1 MPELDCPENTDM
13 KLFRTVQITILV
25 SLLAFGSY
33 QFAKSTR
40 VDDAVPREPVS
51 ESDERMQEPVPK
63 PGDGM
68 SRLGETAPP
77 IVEDRQVFIA
87 PESTI
92 PQPSVVNDP
101 SHAPALQYGDA
112 VAAESDE
119 NGDQLDIDVSVVMA
133 DGTTKTFTGAGV
145 MFSQDGKAMAI
156 PKGGYRVLAD
166 GTLMP
171 DADPGAETQNGPV
184 SP

>member
-1 MPELDCPENTDM
+1 
-13 KLFRTVQITILV
+13 
-25 SLLAFGSY
+25 
-33 QFAKSTR
+33 
-40 VDDAVPREPVS
+40 
-51 ESDERMQEPVPK
+51 
-63 PGDGM
+63 
-68 SRLGETAPP
+68 
-77 IVEDRQVFIA
+77 
-87 PESTI
+87 
-92 PQPSVVNDP
+92 
-101 SHAPALQYGDA
+101 
-112 VAAESDE
+112 
-119 NGDQLDIDVSVVMA
+119 MA